1 MNKPYDSDRNF
12 PAWLTLSWAWEQAMD
27 DPEAVKAA
35 IGRNLRRLREARGLT
50 QKSLAELSQA
60 SLANLKEIESARALP
75 DIGLM
80 AELARILDV
89 PCTALAD
96 PACEAKVLSREATP
110 PARPRVDP
118 MSRSRLASGNPNSA
132 TSSASR

>member
-1 MNKPYDSDRNF
+1 MNKPFDSDRKF

-27 DPEAVKAA
+27 DPEAVKTA

-60 SLANLKEIESARALP
+60 SLANLKEIESASALP

-89 PCTALAD
+89 PCSALAD
-96 PACEAKVLSREATP
+96 AACEAKVLPREAK
-110 PARPRVDP
+110 PRVDLV
-118 MSRSRLASGNPNSA
+118 SRPRLASGNPNSV